1 MATLPGVD
9 MVLRGSHRRGQS
21 RCPVGHG
28 LGQRGCR
35 GVSEEETHRWVPAEE
50 ADPSTARKLHGAD
63 PVCAGLGGAQMQPAD
78 VTPTCK
84 PECGWGSW
92 QKGGEGPVPGRRL
105 REGSC
110 EVFHPLPP
118 ALRTSCACWWRG
130 EEGLPPGSPSHLP
143 SGQPSLSSL
152 PASACSDDARTG
164 PSSRHDSPLTSV
176 VIVGAV
182 LPPSLPLAIPQRPSL
197 PGSAALSGPQQVDGV
212 GGRGGLKSPAPT
224 SLQEKRHSLSIW
236 GESGSPRGWRLWC
249 PGDWAPPLPSCL
261 LLSPALSSP
270 RVPQCSPPCS
280 AALQVLTENPSLQ
293 APPVIL
299 TCTILLQVPSDKG
312 QCQRL

>member
-1 MATLPGVD
+1 
-9 MVLRGSHRRGQS
+9 
-21 RCPVGHG
+21 
-28 LGQRGCR
+28 
-35 GVSEEETHRWVPAEE
+35 
-50 ADPSTARKLHGAD
+50 
-63 PVCAGLGGAQMQPAD
+63 MQPAD

-143 SGQPSLSSL
+143 SGRPSLSSL

-236 GESGSPRGWRLWC
+236 GESNRAAPGVGGSGAQGTGHLPS
-249 PGDWAPPLPSCL
+249 PPVSSSPLPSPPPGSHSVHHPAQQLCRSSLRIQAFRHL
-261 LLSPALSSP
+261 L
-270 RVPQCSPPCS
+270 
-280 AALQVLTENPSLQ
+280 
-293 APPVIL
+293 
-299 TCTILLQVPSDKG
+299 
-312 QCQRL
+312 